1 MSAKKPDPTN
11 TVLMRVIQ
19 KALAAQLTDFSAVIE
34 PLVAQSEMSMSQ
46 QLEDLSRDT
55 ALAFAELHGKIDYLR
70 SEINEV
76 KQILNSLFR

>member
-1 MSAKKPDPTN
+1 MSTKKPMSDSAVFKT
-11 TVLMRVIQ
+11 LL
-19 KALAAQLTDFSAVIE
+19 AEASAAQLIDFSAIMQ
-34 PLVAQSEMSMSQ
+34 PLIAQSEAALNQ
-46 QLEDLSRDT
+46 QLEDSSRDT